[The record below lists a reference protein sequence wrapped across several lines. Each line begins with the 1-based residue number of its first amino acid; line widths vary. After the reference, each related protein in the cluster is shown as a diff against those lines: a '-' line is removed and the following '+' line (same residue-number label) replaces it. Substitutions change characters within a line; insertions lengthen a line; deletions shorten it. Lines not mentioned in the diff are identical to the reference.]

1 MASDDG
7 PRAYTYSTDTNS
19 FIQTEILSHV
29 SDRPPHVLIIGAGIG
44 GLLLGNLLE
53 IAKIPYQIF
62 ERSKEIKPVGMC
74 FVVPFIVYDYTRKE
88 EEEEEEEEE
97 GGSVMCLTENIFPAL
112 EQLGLY
118 DELQKFSHLAYL
130 YNFYSDDMKKI
141 GNISGKGYKKSIGY
155 SRFLLRR
162 SDLLRTLLNRTPPEK
177 IHLGKRLLS
186 YVQNNEG
193 VKARFNNN
201 TTYLG
206 DILIGADGG
215 HSAVRQ
221 LMYKELEARDK
232 LPEADK
238 QKSTKGFSNIVG
250 ATSTLDTDRF
260 PGIVGPK
267 SEASLMVGSSP
278 TSPNWSTISVAGNQ
292 ICWNVISQLDVA
304 SFEAKQ
310 FRTTEWSVESN
321 QHALDEIKHLKTP
334 YGTMGD
340 LIDATPNDRITSILL
355 EDRLYETWTHGRVAL
370 IGDACHKLLPST
382 GQGAV
387 NALLDA
393 VILANNLYDLGSLS
407 YNSIKGML
415 RDYREQRYQNVKELY
430 TSSQLNAMVQFGH
443 VRKIANIDLEDHDEI
458 SLSMCIHA

>member
-1 MASDDG
+1 MASNDG
-7 PRAYTYSTDTNS
+7 PRAYTYSADTNS
-19 FIQTEILSHV
+19 FIQTEIMNHV

-44 GLLLGNLLE
+44 GLLLANLLE

-62 ERSKEIKPVGMC
+62 ERLKEIKPV
-74 FVVPFIVYDYTRKE
+74 
-88 EEEEEEEEE
+88 
-97 GGSVMCLTENIFPAL
+97 GSVMCLTENIFPAL

-118 DELQKFSHLAYL
+118 DELREFSHLAYR
-130 YNFYSDDMKKI
+130 YDFYSEDMKKI

-162 SDLLRTLLNRTPPEK
+162 PDLQRILFKRIPPEK
-177 IHLGKRLLS
+177 VHLGMRLLS

-206 DILIGADGG
+206 DILVGADGA

-221 LMYKELEARDK
+221 LMYKELEAQDR

-238 QKSTKGFSNIVG
+238 RKSTKGFSNIIG
-250 ATSTLDTDRF
+250 TTTPLDTSKF
-260 PGIVGPK
+260 PGIIGPH
-267 SEASLMVGSSP
+267 SEASLMISSSP
-278 TSPNWSTISVAGNQ
+278 TSPNWSTISVAGNR

-304 SFEAKQ
+304 SFEEKQ
-310 FRTTEWSVESN
+310 FRTTEWTVETN
-321 QHALDEIKHLKTP
+321 QQALDDVKHLKTP

-340 LIDATPNDRITSILL
+340 LINATPEDHITSILL

-393 VILANNLYDLGSLS
+393 VVLANNLYDLGPPS
-407 YNSIKGML
+407 YSSIKKML

-430 TSSQLNAMVQFGH
+430 TSSQLNAMVQYGH
-443 VRKIANIDLEDHDEI
+443 VRKIANNG
-458 SLSMCIHA
+458 